1 VTLYDRTN
9 PTIKGKPKNLL
20 PTISVRNVR
29 QLLYDLP
36 YLQKKIMIKVD
47 PAYLFNFQHAVW
59 IFKGQDGP
67 LRKDLKKGAKTLKK
81 GRMLSIKSKHQ
92 IFLASFAWLYIFPE
106 EVLPGQRTETTYCNC
121 FLICCFLVLNH

>member
-20 PTISVRNVR
+20 PTISVRNV

-47 PAYLFNFQHAVW
+47 PAYLFNFQHALW

-81 GRMLSIKSKHQ
+81 GQDVVHQ
-92 IFLASFAWLYIFPE
+92 VKTSDISGQLCLVVYIP
-106 EVLPGQRTETTYCNC
+106 
-121 FLICCFLVLNH
+121 